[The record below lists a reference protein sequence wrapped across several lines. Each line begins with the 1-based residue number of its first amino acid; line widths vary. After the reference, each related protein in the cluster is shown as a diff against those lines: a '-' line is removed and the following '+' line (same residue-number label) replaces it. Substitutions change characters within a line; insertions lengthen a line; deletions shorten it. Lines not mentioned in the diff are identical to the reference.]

1 LANQLRQA
9 LEKLRH
15 YYINKLV
22 NAGIY
27 QATDVRLQSL
37 TITELESIVKK
48 SSPQKNNP
56 SKLL

>member
-22 NAGIY
+22 NARIY
-27 QATDVRLQSL
+27 QASDVRLQSL
-37 TITELESIVKK
+37 TISELESIVKK
-48 SSPQKNNP
+48 TSPPKNNP
-56 SKLL
+56 SNLL